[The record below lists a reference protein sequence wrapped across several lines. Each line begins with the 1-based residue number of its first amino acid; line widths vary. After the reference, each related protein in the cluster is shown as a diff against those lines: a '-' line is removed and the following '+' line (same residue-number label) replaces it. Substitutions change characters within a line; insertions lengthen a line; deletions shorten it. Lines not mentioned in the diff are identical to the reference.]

1 MRNLTIAGKIWL
13 SIGVFAAGTLV
24 SLSVSQ
30 VNSVR
35 AEARLRLTNDALFPA
50 AQSGQQAEAAFERM
64 AKGFLDAL
72 LLEEQAPLDQA
83 KQDGAAAAEAL
94 QTAASLPNLDPARAK
109 SLAALAS
116 EVSALAR
123 DAHAA

>member
-1 MRNLTIAGKIWL
+1 MRNLSIAGKIWL

-30 VNSVR
+30 VTSVR

-64 AKGFLDAL
+64 AKGFLDAV
-72 LLEEQAPLDQA
+72 LLEDRAPLDQGER
-83 KQDGAAAAEAL
+83 DGAAAAAAL
-94 QTAASLPNLDPARAK
+94 KTAASLPDLNPARAK
-109 SLAALAS
+109 
-116 EVSALAR
+116 
-123 DAHAA
+123 